1 MDNWTT
7 PFVATALLQ
16 NATLALGLG
25 VSLALAAPAR
35 LEQVVI
41 GCLLGIPLLTVVSA
55 LSYLLDVLWLHP
67 QGWEVLRLP
76 LVMGLTALL
85 AQAAAL
91 MLRRQSGAVHRAGR
105 TDPWLSL
112 YWTLLG
118 IALVLAPPPRSL
130 GSALGMGMGTAGG
143 AALVLIPFAALTA
156 HLAAAA
162 VPAPFRGLPI
172 ALVSLGVIALAFL
185 GFNGLVKV

>member
-1 MDNWTT
+1 MDSWAA

-25 VSLALAAPAR
+25 VTLVLAAPAR
-35 LEQVVI
+35 LERVAI
-41 GCLLGIPLLTVVSA
+41 GSLLGIPLLTLVSA
-55 LSYLLDVLWLHP
+55 LSYLLDVLWLHR
-67 QGWEVLRLP
+67 QGWGALRLP

-91 MLRRQSGAVHRAGR
+91 MLRRQSSAAHRAQWA
-105 TDPWLSL
+105 DPWLSL

-130 GSALGMGMGTAGG
+130 GSALGMGFGTAGG
-143 AALVLIPFAALTA
+143 AASILIPFAALNA
-156 HLAAAA
+156 HLAAAE
-162 VPAPFRGLPI
+162 VPAAFRGLPI
-172 ALVSLGVIALAFL
+172 ALVSLGVMALAFL